1 MIIFANTKIIM
12 RKEKRGPLVELTKER
27 AIAKLILPKRSIYI
41 DL

>member
-12 RKEKRGPLVELTKER
+12 RKEKRGPLVELTEQR
-27 AIAKLILPKRSIYI
+27 SIAKLILPTRSSYL